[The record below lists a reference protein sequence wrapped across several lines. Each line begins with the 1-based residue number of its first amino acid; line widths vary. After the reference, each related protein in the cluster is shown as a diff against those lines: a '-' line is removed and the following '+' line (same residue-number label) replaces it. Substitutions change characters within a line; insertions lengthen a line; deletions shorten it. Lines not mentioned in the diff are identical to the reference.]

1 MRRRAAARSREGERR
16 VAQADGDRHWN
27 WRRAA
32 TGMTGTPGGYSERGL
47 GVFLLAKLRSL
58 IGTQGFGN
66 NFA

>member
-16 VAQADGDRHWN
+16 VAQADGDRHW
-27 WRRAA
+27 RRAA
-32 TGMTGTPGGYSERGL
+32 TGMTGTQGYSERGL

>member
-47 GVFLLAKLRSL
+47 GVFRLL
-58 IGTQGFGN
+58 N
-66 NFA
+66 